1 MKEARPKKS
10 SMYRKILFTKISVKC
25 KLIYS
30 DKNQTSECIGK
41 SGMGRGKRKLSRGD
55 GYVQYLHC
63 GNGFMGVYIYIKT
76 SQTIFFKYV

>member
-41 SGMGRGKRKLSRGD
+41 SGMGRGKRKLSE
-55 GYVQYLHC
+55 V
-63 GNGFMGVYIYIKT
+63 MGMFSIFTVVMVLWVYIYIKT